1 MAVTGRYCLKQIN
14 RAEGRDLRLDVSK
27 LYRISSVG
35 PWSMSF
41 DMRETARRN
50 FLLSRMVSRD
60 FFLRNTLIVTSP
72 SSYSIAWQN

>member
-50 FLLSRMVSRD
+50 FLLSRMACFGTETYTRSAGT
-60 FFLRNTLIVTSP
+60 FFSGTR
-72 SSYSIAWQN
+72 